1 MNELKELKTRAK
13 PQGLTRKYMNSCKR
27 HIYYIDLMDF
37 SSKQERWIQD
47 NLIKNG
53 ANFNKN
59 HGYKYVLVCI
69 DGYSR
74 YLMTR
79 LLKTKTGKEVAA
91 KMNDIIKTYGAPD
104 CINCDRGSEFV
115 NDIFRT
121 QILNKYNIKMY
132 HMVSDN
138 KSVFAERVIR
148 TIKESSMVPFNRSNG
163 IWADYIDNAV
173 KKHNE
178 HKNNDTGYTPNQIWK
193 ENYVYMEDAE
203 PDSDR
208 MSMKDRTPQFGIGE
222 YVRVVSKPS
231 VLQKKSLTFK
241 WSRTLYEV
249 VGIDDSV
256 KPIMYEVKN
265 SENDSVCRRK
275 YYHWELLKS
284 KCIPV
289 TKSIIQ
295 TRKQSERTPESRK
308 VAAKTHKPVT
318 RSQTKPKGLPVTR
331 SQKGSTAR
339 KRRK

>member
-79 LLKTKTGKEVAA
+79 LLKTKTGKEVTA

-104 CINCDRGSEFV
+104 CINCDRGTEFV

-132 HMVSDN
+132 HMVSEN

-148 TIKESSMVPFNRSNG
+148 TIKESIMVPFNRSNG

-284 KCIPV
+284 KCIPE

-308 VAAKTHKPVT
+308 VVAKTHKPVT
-318 RSQTKPKGLPVTR
+318 RSQTKPKGLPVKHN
-331 SQKGSTAR
+331 QTAR

>member
-132 HMVSDN
+132 HMVSEN

-148 TIKESSMVPFNRSNG
+148 TIKESIMVPFNRSNG

-222 YVRVVSKPS
+222 YVPIVTKPS

>member
-74 YLMTR
+74 YLITR

-104 CINCDRGSEFV
+104 CINCDRGTEFV

-148 TIKESSMVPFNRSNG
+148 TIKESIMVPFNRSNG

-222 YVRVVSKPS
+222 YVRIVSKPS

-249 VGIDDSV
+249 ADIDVHNGVFEATAWGCDLTHD
-256 KPIMYEVKN
+256 Y
-265 SENDSVCRRK
+265 
-275 YYHWELLKS
+275 
-284 KCIPV
+284 V
-289 TKSIIQ
+289 TIN
-295 TRKQSERTPESRK
+295 
-308 VAAKTHKPVT
+308 ADY
-318 RSQTKPKGLPVTR
+318 RS
-331 SQKGSTAR
+331 
-339 KRRK
+339 

>member
-132 HMVSDN
+132 HMVSEN

-148 TIKESSMVPFNRSNG
+148 TIKESIMVPFNRSNG
-163 IWADYIDNAV
+163 IWSDYIDNAV

-222 YVRVVSKPS
+222 YVRIVSKPS

-308 VAAKTHKPVT
+308 VDAKTHKPVT
-318 RSQTKPKGLPVTR
+318 RSQTKPKGLPVKHN
-331 SQKGSTAR
+331 QTAR

>member
-1 MNELKELKTRAK
+1 
-13 PQGLTRKYMNSCKR
+13 
-27 HIYYIDLMDF
+27 
-37 SSKQERWIQD
+37 
-47 NLIKNG
+47 
-53 ANFNKN
+53 
-59 HGYKYVLVCI
+59 
-69 DGYSR
+69 
-74 YLMTR
+74 
-79 LLKTKTGKEVAA
+79 
-91 KMNDIIKTYGAPD
+91 MNDIIKTYGAPD
-104 CINCDRGSEFV
+104 CINCDRGTEFV

-148 TIKESSMVPFNRSNG
+148 TIKESIMVPFNRSNG

>member
-1 MNELKELKTRAK
+1 MNELKELKTRTK

-132 HMVSDN
+132 HMVSEN

-148 TIKESSMVPFNRSNG
+148 TIKESIMVPFNRSNG

-222 YVRVVSKPS
+222 YVRIVSKPS

>member
-13 PQGLTRKYMNSCKR
+13 PQGLTRKYINSCKR

-104 CINCDRGSEFV
+104 CINCDRGTEFV

-132 HMVSDN
+132 HMVSEN

-148 TIKESSMVPFNRSNG
+148 TIKESIMVPFNRSNG

-284 KCIPV
+284 KCIPE

-308 VAAKTHKPVT
+308 VVAKTHKPVT
-318 RSQTKPKGLPVTR
+318 RSQTKPKGLPVKHN
-331 SQKGSTAR
+331 QTAR

>member
-1 MNELKELKTRAK
+1 
-13 PQGLTRKYMNSCKR
+13 
-27 HIYYIDLMDF
+27 
-37 SSKQERWIQD
+37 
-47 NLIKNG
+47 
-53 ANFNKN
+53 
-59 HGYKYVLVCI
+59 
-69 DGYSR
+69 
-74 YLMTR
+74 
-79 LLKTKTGKEVAA
+79 
-91 KMNDIIKTYGAPD
+91 
-104 CINCDRGSEFV
+104 
-115 NDIFRT
+115 
-121 QILNKYNIKMY
+121 MY

-148 TIKESSMVPFNRSNG
+148 TIKESIMVPFNRSNG

-318 RSQTKPKGLPVTR
+318 RSQTKPKGLPVKHN
-331 SQKGSTAR
+331 QTAR
-339 KRRK
+339 KRHK

>member
-121 QILNKYNIKMY
+121 QQIQHQN
-132 HMVSDN
+132 VSYG
-138 KSVFAERVIR
+138 F
-148 TIKESSMVPFNRSNG
+148 
-163 IWADYIDNAV
+163 
-173 KKHNE
+173 
-178 HKNNDTGYTPNQIWK
+178 
-193 ENYVYMEDAE
+193 
-203 PDSDR
+203 
-208 MSMKDRTPQFGIGE
+208 
-222 YVRVVSKPS
+222 
-231 VLQKKSLTFK
+231 
-241 WSRTLYEV
+241 
-249 VGIDDSV
+249 
-256 KPIMYEVKN
+256 
-265 SENDSVCRRK
+265 
-275 YYHWELLKS
+275 
-284 KCIPV
+284 
-289 TKSIIQ
+289 
-295 TRKQSERTPESRK
+295 
-308 VAAKTHKPVT
+308 
-318 RSQTKPKGLPVTR
+318 
-331 SQKGSTAR
+331 
-339 KRRK
+339 

>member
-13 PQGLTRKYMNSCKR
+13 PRGLTRKYINSCKR

-37 SSKQERWIQD
+37 STKQQRWIQE

-79 LLKTKTGKEVAA
+79 LLKTKTAKEVTA

-104 CINCDRGSEFV
+104 CINCDRGTEFV

-132 HMVSDN
+132 HMVSEN

-148 TIKESSMVPFNRSNG
+148 TIKESIMVPFNRSNG

-193 ENYVYMEDAE
+193 ENYVYMEDPE

-208 MSMKDRTPQFGIGE
+208 MSIKDTTPQFGIGE

-241 WSRTLYEV
+241 WSTTLYEV

-265 SENDSVCRRK
+265 SETDSTARRK

-295 TRKQSERTPESRK
+295 TRTQSERTPEKRK
-308 VAAKTHKPVT
+308 EAA
-318 RSQTKPKGLPVTR
+318 RSHRPVTR
-331 SQKGSTAR
+331 SQKRSGTKFLVKPLGLTVP
-339 KRRK
+339 KRSK

>member
-1 MNELKELKTRAK
+1 
-13 PQGLTRKYMNSCKR
+13 
-27 HIYYIDLMDF
+27 MDF
-37 SSKQERWIQD
+37 STKQQRWIQE

-79 LLKTKTGKEVAA
+79 LLKTKTAKEVTA

-104 CINCDRGSEFV
+104 CINCDRGTEFV

-132 HMVSDN
+132 HMVSEN

-148 TIKESSMVPFNRSNG
+148 TIKESIMVPFNRSNG

-193 ENYVYMEDAE
+193 ENYVYIEDPE

-208 MSMKDRTPQFGIGE
+208 MSIKDTTPQFGIGE

-241 WSRTLYEV
+241 WSTTLYEV

-265 SENDSVCRRK
+265 SETDSTARRK

-295 TRKQSERTPESRK
+295 TRTQSERTPEKRK
-308 VAAKTHKPVT
+308 EAA
-318 RSQTKPKGLPVTR
+318 RSHRPVTR
-331 SQKGSTAR
+331 SQKRSGTKFLVKPLGLTVP
-339 KRRK
+339 KRSK

>member
-132 HMVSDN
+132 HMVSEN

-148 TIKESSMVPFNRSNG
+148 TIKESIMVPFNRSNG
-163 IWADYIDNAV
+163 IWSDNIDNAV

-318 RSQTKPKGLPVTR
+318 RSQTKPKGLPVKHN
-331 SQKGSTAR
+331 QTAR

>member
-13 PQGLTRKYMNSCKR
+13 PRGLTRKYINSCKR

-37 SSKQERWIQD
+37 STKQQRWIQE

-79 LLKTKTGKEVAA
+79 FLKTKTAKEVTA

-104 CINCDRGSEFV
+104 CINCDRGTEFV

-132 HMVSDN
+132 HMVSEN

-148 TIKESSMVPFNRSNG
+148 TIKESIMVPFNRSNG

-193 ENYVYMEDAE
+193 ENYVYMEDPE

-208 MSMKDRTPQFGIGE
+208 MSIKDTTPQFSIGE

-241 WSRTLYEV
+241 WSTTLYEV

-265 SENDSVCRRK
+265 SETDSTARRK

-295 TRKQSERTPESRK
+295 TRTQSERTPEKRK
-308 VAAKTHKPVT
+308 EAA
-318 RSQTKPKGLPVTR
+318 RSHRPVTR
-331 SQKGSTAR
+331 SQKRSGTKFLVKPLGLTVR
-339 KRRK
+339 KRSK

>member
-1 MNELKELKTRAK
+1 
-13 PQGLTRKYMNSCKR
+13 
-27 HIYYIDLMDF
+27 
-37 SSKQERWIQD
+37 
-47 NLIKNG
+47 
-53 ANFNKN
+53 
-59 HGYKYVLVCI
+59 
-69 DGYSR
+69 
-74 YLMTR
+74 
-79 LLKTKTGKEVAA
+79 
-91 KMNDIIKTYGAPD
+91 MNDIIKTYGAPD

-148 TIKESSMVPFNRSNG
+148 TIKESIMVPFNRSNG

-318 RSQTKPKGLPVTR
+318 RSQTKPKGLPVKHN
-331 SQKGSTAR
+331 QTAR